1 MLRTVAREQFTLPML
16 AVVRTLATQ
25 LPEKPA

>member
-1 MLRTVAREQFTLPML
+1 MLRAIARERFTPATLV
-16 AVVRTLATQ
+16 AVRTLATQ

>member
-16 AVVRTLATQ
+16 VAIRTLATQ

>member
-1 MLRTVAREQFTLPML
+1 MLRAVAREQFTLPML
-16 AVVRTLATQ
+16 VAVGALATQ